1 MRVLIISDIHGN
13 LEALQRVL
21 EIAEGVDSIWVLG
34 DTVGY
39 GPNPSECLSIVRE
52 KAEVIL
58 CGNHDMAAAGTLPY
72 SGFNAQAAR
81 AVEYT
86 RELLSKGEIKFI
98 QELHPMMKGQNV
110 TLVHGSPTNPPVD
123 YILDSYSALAAERC
137 IDTEVC
143 FFGHTHLPGCFYK
156 KKGQYEWLTLENDE
170 SIPLGQNH
178 VFYNPGSVGQ
188 PRDGDPRASFA
199 VADTEKMTWTQKKAE
214 YDIKNVQQK
223 LERISAPGFLISRLA
238 KGI

>member
-81 AVEYT
+81 ADADGDKS
-86 RELLSKGEIKFI
+86 RALELRVASAVHQAEAEPARGSRRLKELSD
-98 QELHPMMKGQNV
+98 Q
-110 TLVHGSPTNPPVD
+110 
-123 YILDSYSALAAERC
+123 LAAG
-137 IDTEVC
+137 T
-143 FFGHTHLPGCFYK
+143 
-156 KKGQYEWLTLENDE
+156 N
-170 SIPLGQNH
+170 
-178 VFYNPGSVGQ
+178 
-188 PRDGDPRASFA
+188 
-199 VADTEKMTWTQKKAE
+199 
-214 YDIKNVQQK
+214 
-223 LERISAPGFLISRLA
+223 
-238 KGI
+238 